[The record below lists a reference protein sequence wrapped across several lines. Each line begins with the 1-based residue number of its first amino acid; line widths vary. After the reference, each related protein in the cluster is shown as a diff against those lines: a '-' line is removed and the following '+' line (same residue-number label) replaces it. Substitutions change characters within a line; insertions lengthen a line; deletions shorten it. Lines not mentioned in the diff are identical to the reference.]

1 MNGINTP
8 DFTSL
13 SDAQLAD
20 LKSLTVNAQ
29 GTHMVYMDQVDDEL
43 EALADVL
50 VGAYEPVQDA
60 EAGNTPATVSM
71 AQAQ

>member
-8 DFTSL
+8 DFISL
-13 SDAQLAD
+13 SDAQLCD
-20 LKSLTVNAQ
+20 MKSLTINAQ

-50 VGAYEPVQDA
+50 IGAYEPVQDA
-60 EAGNTPATVSM
+60 EVDNTPAIVSM